1 MNDMTQE
8 LINQVALIAPNRYV
22 QALIVVVVFLIAAK
36 LVNLFINRVIRR
48 LVSRTRVQF
57 DDQLI
62 DLAERPI
69 FLSVVFV
76 GLSIATRLLELPP
89 AANMVTLAVL
99 TTMVVFVWSMFLVR
113 FTRLI
118 LSLISKLPDS
128 FRMVQSQTLPLFNNL
143 ATIIIVA
150 GALYFIFLA
159 WNIDVTAWVA
169 SAGILGIAVS
179 FAAKDTLSNLFSG
192 VFILADAPYK
202 IGDFIVLDSG
212 ERGMVT
218 HIGIR
223 STRLL
228 TRDDVEITVPNG
240 VMGNAKITNEAG
252 GPDQR
257 RRIRVRVGVAYGS
270 DIDHVRATLMD
281 VALNHETVCRSPE
294 PRVRFRSFGDSGLDI
309 ELLCWIDE
317 PVLSGRVLDALNTE
331 VYKRF
336 LKEGIEIP
344 YPKRDVYLYSM
355 QQAPADGACR

>member
-1 MNDMTQE
+1 MNEMTQQF
-8 LINQVALIAPNRYV
+8 LDRVASIAPNRYV
-22 QALIVVVVFLIAAK
+22 QALIVVVVFLLAAK
-36 LVNLFINRVIRR
+36 IVNLFITRVIRR
-48 LVSRTRVQF
+48 LVGRTRGKF

-62 DLAERPI
+62 DMIEQPI
-69 FLSVVFV
+69 FLTMVFI
-76 GLSIATRLLELPP
+76 GLSIATRLLALPE
-89 AANMVTLAVL
+89 AANTVTLAML
-99 TTMVVFVWSMFLVR
+99 TTIVVFIWSAFLIR
-113 FTRLI
+113 LTRLL
-118 LSLISKLPDS
+118 LSTISELPDR
-128 FRMVQSQTLPLFNNL
+128 FRMVQKQTLPLFNNL
-143 ATIIIVA
+143 ATILIVA
-150 GALYFIFLA
+150 GALYFIFIA
-159 WNIDVTAWVA
+159 WNIDITAWVA

-202 IGDFIVLDSG
+202 IGDFIILDSG

-252 GPDQR
+252 GPYAN
-257 RRIRVRVGVAYGS
+257 RRIRIKVGVAYGS
-270 DIDHVRATLMD
+270 DIDHVRATLVD
-281 VALNHETVCRSPE
+281 VAENNPAVCESPE

-317 PVLSGRVLDALNTE
+317 PVLAGRVLDALNTE

-336 LKEGIEIP
+336 LAEGIEIP
-344 YPKRDVYLYSM
+344 YPKRDVYLHSKTEPV
-355 QQAPADGACR
+355 AGGTD

>member
-1 MNDMTQE
+1 MNEMTQE
-8 LINQVALIAPNRYV
+8 LLNQVAAIAPNRYV
-22 QALIVVVVFLIAAK
+22 QALIVVVVFLLAAK
-36 LVNLFINRVIRR
+36 IVNLFLTRVIRR
-48 LVSRTRVQF
+48 LASHTRVQF

-62 DLAERPI
+62 DMAERPI

-89 AANMVTLAVL
+89 AANMVTLAAL
-99 TTMVVFVWSMFLVR
+99 TTMVVFIWSMFLVR

-118 LSLISKLPDS
+118 LGLISSLPDS

-270 DIDHVRATLMD
+270 DIDHVRATLME
-281 VALNHETVCRSPE
+281 VALNHEAVCKSPE

-336 LKEGIEIP
+336 LQENIEIP

-355 QQAPADGACR
+355 QQAPVSSAG